1 MKVELDDV
9 MYWMDAIRN
18 SEDRYRTLESFWKGQ
33 LNSKVW
39 LVDNLQKRQNKEWND
54 ITIHGGWNGVLA
66 SLIFNSEIK
75 VDKILSIDID
85 PECEKTARTVNK
97 RYFREGRFAA
107 ITCDMCD
114 FDYQSDVVINTSC
127 EHITQEQYVLWLS
140 KQAKNSLIVLQSNN
154 YFDHEEHVRCAKDVD
169 QFIDQSSI
177 IPLFADKLKTEK
189 YDRFMIIGKKCE

>member
-18 SEDRYRTLESFWKGQ
+18 SEDKYRTLESFWKGQ

-39 LVDNLQKRQNKEWND
+39 LVDNLRKIQNEKWND

-85 PECEKTARTVNK
+85 PECEKPARTVNK

-114 FDYQSDVVINTSC
+114 FDYQADVVINTSC

-140 KQAKNSLIVLQSNN
+140 KQSKNSIIVLQSND
-154 YFDHEEHVRCAKDVD
+154 YFDHEEHVRCSKDVD
-169 QFIDQSSI
+169 QFIDQSGI
-177 IPLFADKLKTEK
+177 IPLFADKLKTKK